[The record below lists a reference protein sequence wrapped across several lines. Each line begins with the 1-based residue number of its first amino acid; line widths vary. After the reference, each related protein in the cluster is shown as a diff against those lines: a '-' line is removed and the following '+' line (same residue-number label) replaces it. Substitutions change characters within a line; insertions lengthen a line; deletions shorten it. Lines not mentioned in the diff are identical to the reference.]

1 MPNESQIGQR
11 LDRLEEHLKEENPIL
26 QDVVQSFRKLDVI
39 GHSIGFLD
47 QDESFATRTPWWPL
61 IAVLGTYSSG
71 KSTFINSYLGYK
83 LQATGNQAVDDK
95 FTVISYSP
103 DESVHTLPGVAL
115 DSDPRF
121 PLYGI
126 GQAIEKAA
134 PGQGKHVD
142 SFVQLKTCPSF
153 KTKGKILVDS
163 PGFDADAQRTATLR
177 ITDRIIDL
185 SDLVLVFFDARHPES
200 GSMRDTL
207 KHLVQDTIQRKDSTK
222 FLYILNQID
231 VTAKEDNPE
240 QVFAAWQRA
249 LAEHGLTAGQYYSI
263 YNPDVA
269 VPIEDE
275 ATRGRFERKR
285 DQDLERITKRIEE
298 VRVERAYRIVGMLEE
313 SARYLMSGLTP
324 QVTSFLHAWR
334 RQVLNTELAL
344 AAAAVILLAAGSLYF
359 QGMDGLNSL
368 LGFPAQVGSS
378 GWLQA
383 LCVVVLLVLIWGHFS
398 LRKILGRRLIAK
410 NVGSIKDPKLKK
422 RMQRILNKNI
432 SWWRSIFHTRPAG
445 LHTANQKKLEAIIAQ
460 GRQYIQKLN
469 DTFTNPSGS
478 GQEDVSQGA
487 SAWASSEKEA

>member
-11 LDRLEEHLKEENPIL
+11 LDRLEEHLKQENPIL

-39 GHSIGFLD
+39 GHKIGFLD
-47 QDESFATRTPWWPL
+47 HEESFATRTPWWPL

-71 KSTFINSYLGYK
+71 KSTFINSYLGYR

-103 DESVHTLPGVAL
+103 DESVHILPGVAL

-142 SFVQLKTCPSF
+142 SFLQLKTCPCP
-153 KTKGKILVDS
+153 KVKGKILVDS

-207 KHLVQDTIQRKDSTK
+207 KHLVQDTIKRKDSNK

-249 LAEHGLTAGQYYSI
+249 LAEHGLTAGQYYSV
-263 YNPDVA
+263 YDPEAA

-275 ATRGRFERKR
+275 AIRGRFERKR
-285 DQDLERITKRIEE
+285 DRDLGAINKRIEE
-298 VRVERAYRIVGMLEE
+298 VRVERAYRIVSMLEE
-313 SARYLMSGLTP
+313 SAQYLKSTLTP
-324 QVTSFLHAWR
+324 QVTAFLRTWR
-334 RQVLNTELAL
+334 QKVLTTELVIL
-344 AAAAVILLAAGSLYF
+344 AAAVFLLIAGSIYF
-359 QGMDGLNSL
+359 QGASGLGSL
-368 LGFPAQVGSS
+368 VRFPARIASS
-378 GWLQA
+378 GWLQG
-383 LCVVVLLVLIWGHFS
+383 LCIVVVLALIWGHFT
-398 LRKILGRRLIAK
+398 LRRSIGRRLIAK
-410 NVGSIKDPKLKK
+410 TVNTIQDSRLKG
-422 RMQRILNKNI
+422 RMQRILGQNI
-432 SWWRSIFHTRPAG
+432 RWWRSIFCTQPAG
-445 LHTANQKKLEAIIAQ
+445 LGTSSQNKLEAIIAEA
-460 GRQYIQKLN
+460 RDYVQKLN
-469 DTFTNPSGS
+469 DRFTNPSGS
-478 GQEDVSQGA
+478 SEDVEQAA
-487 SAWASSEKEA
+487 SAWTAPEQKK

>member
-11 LDRLEEHLKEENPIL
+11 LDRLEEHLKQENPIL
-26 QDVVQSFRKLDVI
+26 QDVVQSFRKLDII
-39 GHSIGFLD
+39 GHSAGFLD

-61 IAVLGTYSSG
+61 ISLLGTYSSG
-71 KSTFINSYLGYK
+71 KSTFINSYLGYQ

-103 DESVHTLPGVAL
+103 DESIHILPGVAL

-142 SFVQLKTCPSF
+142 SFVQLKTCPST
-153 KTKGKILVDS
+153 KVKGKILVDS

-207 KHLVQDTIQRKDSTK
+207 KHLVQDTIKRRDSNK

-263 YNPDVA
+263 YNPDAA
-269 VPIEDE
+269 VPIDDE
-275 ATRGRFERKR
+275 AVRGRFERKR
-285 DQDLERITKRIEE
+285 DRDLAAINKRIEE

-313 SARYLMSGLTP
+313 SAQYLASTLTP
-324 QVTSFLHAWR
+324 QLSTFLRTWR
-334 RQVLNTELAL
+334 RQVLTTEGVLL
-344 AAAAVILLAAGSLYF
+344 AAVIILLGAGSLYF
-359 QGMDGLNSL
+359 QGTSGISSL
-368 LGFPAQVGSS
+368 IRFPAQIASS
-378 GWLQA
+378 TWLQ
-383 LCVVVLLVLIWGHFS
+383 VVSIVVIIALIWGHFR
-398 LRKILGRRLIAK
+398 LRSRIGQRLITKTIA
-410 NVGSIKDPKLKK
+410 SISDTKLKA
-422 RMQRILNKNI
+422 RMQRILGRNI
-432 SWWRSIFHTRPAG
+432 SWWRSIFCTQPAG
-445 LHTANQKKLEAIIAQ
+445 LSTSNVKKLEALIADA
-460 GRQYIQKLN
+460 RASIQKLN
-469 DTFTNPSGS
+469 DIFTSPSGENE
-478 GQEDVSQGA
+478 GGSQDQTRT
-487 SAWASSEKEA
+487 